1 MKVVF
6 VCKGEYK
13 TIFIFVPFVV
23 CRVKFNTGVSSESSS
38 VFTFKNI
45 ENGTLVVALGMIS
58 ITSKAILSGSIDFFE
73 LDLLAWKP

>member
-13 TIFIFVPFVV
+13 SIFIIVPFA
-23 CRVKFNTGVSSESSS
+23 CRVKFNAGVSSESST
-38 VFTFKNI
+38 VFTFNNI
-45 ENGTLVVALGMIS
+45 ENGTLIVALGMIS
-58 ITSKAILSGSIDFFE
+58 RTSKAILSGSIDFLE